1 MQMWKRRTI
10 GILAI
15 AGGCVGIL
23 SIALKF
29 PTLPHPSD
37 WAICGGFA
45 ALYAWGIYCGTKLL
59 EGHRNAV
66 RANLAFWLAQVPAF
80 TSPLVSYRFDCGF
93 RLTAGVQLAPS
104 TFGVDFMF
112 GSSFVF
118 TMFQSVKTIFFGLN
132 LFALA
137 VALILAQQLR
147 RAGAASA

>member
-1 MQMWKRRTI
+1 M
-10 GILAI
+10 
-15 AGGCVGIL
+15 
-23 SIALKF
+23 
-29 PTLPHPSD
+29 
-37 WAICGGFA
+37 
-45 ALYAWGIYCGTKLL
+45 
-59 EGHRNAV
+59 
-66 RANLAFWLAQVPAF
+66 PAF
-80 TSPLVSYRFDCGF
+80 TSPLVSYRFACGF